1 MTSAIK
7 VKDIIDNFEGKDFE
21 IVKKYEVVDAMWGI
35 GLIKITDK
43 DIEALKNGE
52 YLYSNDGECAQVI
65 CYEKSES
72 EDETETDN

>member
-1 MTSAIK
+1 MISAIK
-7 VKDIIDNFEGKDFE
+7 VKDIIDNLEREDFE

-35 GLIKITDK
+35 ELIKITDK

-52 YLYSNDGECAQVI
+52 YLYSNDGEYAQVI

-72 EDETETDN
+72 EEQTE